1 MAIACGDLYGAVGD
15 RMFDRILAHPPFV
28 PSSSDALIY
37 RDSGRTGED
46 LTKRIVEG
54 LPGHLRAGGWFC
66 MVCSAWDTTDGLF
79 EDRMRVWLGE
89 RNDEFDIIFA
99 LQRELTPDVVARQ
112 LPEIRDSADPA
123 AIGRW
128 TRLFR
133 DAGCTNS
140 VYGAIL
146 MRRKNIAADKDA
158 NLPPIT
164 RRVHLGELTDGNSFK
179 WAQRWYRWRQ
189 RREVAGDLAVAIS
202 AVKPRLSPDLKLTVS
217 HEVRDGSFALADTVL
232 ESRWPFPAKSRVDA
246 WMAQM
251 FGQFDGQRTTRAVYQ
266 EALQSVA
273 VPASFQLENFAA
285 LVVTMIERGHLL
297 VDDALLES

>member
-1 MAIACGDLYGAVGD
+1 MVQWATGCSIA
-15 RMFDRILAHPPFV
+15 FSPHPPFV

-54 LPGHLRAGGWFC
+54 LPDHLRAGGWFC
-66 MVCSAWDTTDGLF
+66 MVCSAWDSTDGLF
-79 EDRMRVWLGE
+79 EERMRVWLGE

-99 LQRELTPDVVARQ
+99 LHRELAPDVVARQ
-112 LPEIRDSADPA
+112 LPEIRESADPA
-123 AIGRW
+123 AIERW

-146 MRRKNIAADKDA
+146 MRRKSIAADNDVK
-158 NLPPIT
+158 LPPIT
-164 RRVHLGELTDGNSFK
+164 RRVHLGELTDGGSFK

-189 RREVAGDLAVAIS
+189 LREAAGDLAVAIS

-217 HEVRDGSFALADTVL
+217 HEVRDGSFAVADTVL

-251 FGQFDGQRTTRAVYQ
+251 FGQFDGRRTTREVYQ
-266 EALQSVA
+266 DALQSLA

-285 LVVTMIERGHLL
+285 LVATMIERGHLL